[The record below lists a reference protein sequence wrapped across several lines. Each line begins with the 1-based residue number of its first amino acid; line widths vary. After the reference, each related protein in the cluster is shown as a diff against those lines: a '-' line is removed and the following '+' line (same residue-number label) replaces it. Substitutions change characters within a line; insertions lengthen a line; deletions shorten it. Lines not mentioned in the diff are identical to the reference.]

1 MMVKSKQRSEI
12 SSELTWNIEKIY
24 NDIEAWESD
33 FAQVKAELQD
43 LEKHRGAAEKSAT
56 DLLKAI
62 EAILCTSEKLGRI
75 CVFASMRSDEDT
87 RIGENLERDGRAGSL
102 AVSYSE
108 AISWFDPELLA
119 IDNETLEKYF
129 KDEPELSH
137 YRHFIDDIRRSR
149 DHTLDPEREQLLAMS
164 GDMAGGSNNVFNAL
178 DNADLKLDE
187 IVDEDCNTVPLT
199 KAFYS
204 KYLRSQNREVRKSA
218 FEKFMDAYSGNINTF
233 AANLDSKVKA
243 HCFYS
248 RARNHESTLD
258 AALHN
263 TAVPADVFHSL
274 IDTVNKNLPIIHRY
288 ANLKKKILNL
298 DDFAEHDL
306 YVPLFPKGEF
316 TFSYKEA
323 CDVMCESLA
332 PLGQEYVDVARAG
345 LDGRWIDVH
354 ENEGKRGGAYSSGA
368 YGTDPYIL
376 LNWSDMLRDTFTLA
390 HEMGHSMHSYLA
402 AKNQP
407 YVYSNYPIFTAE
419 VASTFNEALLMEHL
433 LKTDDR
439 HKKLYLLD
447 VYLDQINS
455 TVFRQTMFAEFEY
468 EIHRRG
474 EQGLTLT
481 AESLDELYLEIL
493 RKYWGPDVE
502 FDKVRSSRT
511 WCRIPHFYYN
521 YYVYQYSTAFAGA
534 AALVEKVLSGDK
546 KEREQYL
553 GFMRSGASVYP
564 VETMKTAGVDMASA
578 EPVEA
583 VFSLFEK
590 LMDQVEQLLENDS

>member
-1 MMVKSKQRSEI
+1 
-12 SSELTWNIEKIY
+12 
-24 NDIEAWESD
+24 
-33 FAQVKAELQD
+33 
-43 LEKHRGAAEKSAT
+43 
-56 DLLKAI
+56 
-62 EAILCTSEKLGRI
+62 
-75 CVFASMRSDEDT
+75 
-87 RIGENLERDGRAGSL
+87 
-102 AVSYSE
+102 
-108 AISWFDPELLA
+108 
-119 IDNETLEKYF
+119 
-129 KDEPELSH
+129 
-137 YRHFIDDIRRSR
+137 
-149 DHTLDPEREQLLAMS
+149 
-164 GDMAGGSNNVFNAL
+164 
-178 DNADLKLDE
+178 
-187 IVDEDCNTVPLT
+187 
-199 KAFYS
+199 
-204 KYLRSQNREVRKSA
+204 
-218 FEKFMDAYSGNINTF
+218 
-233 AANLDSKVKA
+233 
-243 HCFYS
+243 
-248 RARNHESTLD
+248 
-258 AALHN
+258 
-263 TAVPADVFHSL
+263 
-274 IDTVNKNLPIIHRY
+274 VNKNLPIIHRY